1 MGDTPTSSDGES
13 KEKNP
18 KPWIT
23 DSQTLSFK
31 RNEDRF
37 MDNVKDLLKQYPQ
50 RTETYER
57 INMAQLAYSPEEYVG
72 RRFVFDGCAVRQRFR
87 PADEYLAHRTL
98 AGYVAFDIK
107 PLTGGKKYGAYDDDI
122 VFVAKKSFFKQWIP
136 RIKGENDQWPW
147 CVVSGIIQEFKN
159 HKGVAFYAFVIDEF
173 IICGDLGKISLDDI
187 FSENPISNK
196 NSPELKSFIAITA
209 RKDLYYEMS
218 LDMRF
223 GNK

>member
-1 MGDTPTSSDGES
+1 MIILNAGSGLKGVSMNKVIGITFLSAIIAIFICSPLLGDTPTSSDGES

-107 PLTGGKKYGAYDDDI
+107 PLTGGKKY
-122 VFVAKKSFFKQWIP
+122 
-136 RIKGENDQWPW
+136 
-147 CVVSGIIQEFKN
+147 
-159 HKGVAFYAFVIDEF
+159 
-173 IICGDLGKISLDDI
+173 
-187 FSENPISNK
+187 
-196 NSPELKSFIAITA
+196 
-209 RKDLYYEMS
+209 
-218 LDMRF
+218 
-223 GNK
+223 